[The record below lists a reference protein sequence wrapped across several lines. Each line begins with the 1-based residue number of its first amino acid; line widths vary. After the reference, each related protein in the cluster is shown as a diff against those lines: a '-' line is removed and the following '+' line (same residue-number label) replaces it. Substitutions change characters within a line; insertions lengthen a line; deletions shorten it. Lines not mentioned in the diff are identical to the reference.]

1 MTDATTAA
9 PAARLSRLAEELQG
23 SMILRIAGEV
33 RALAAKGQAL
43 CDLTV
48 GDFNPTY
55 FPVPQSLADH
65 IVAALLARETNYP
78 VGAGLPVLRQAI
90 SEFYER
96 RRGHEYDPSSILVAA
111 GARPLVYAMF
121 RVLVDPGDTVVY
133 PVPSWNNNYYTD
145 LVGGRHAPLSCGAD
159 TNFLPT
165 AQNLRPLLRGAR
177 LLCLNSPLNPTGTLF
192 DAETLI
198 DICDAVLEENA
209 RRGEDERPLFVMYD
223 QVYWMLTFGG
233 AAHVDPVS
241 LRPEIAQYTILIDA
255 ISKAFAATGLR
266 VGWAAG
272 PKDIISRMA
281 DVSSHVGAWA
291 PRPEQVAT
299 SRFLGEDDQIDAF
312 HVRMRGDIQKRLT
325 MLAEG
330 LRGLAQERLPVE
342 STEPQGAMYLSAR
355 FALHGKRTPGGDV
368 LGSNEDIRQYLLNAA
383 GLAAVPFQ
391 AFGLPDETGWFRLSV
406 GAVSIE
412 QIESLLP
419 RLRSALKEL
428 RG

>member
-1 MTDATTAA
+1 MVDATTAA

-23 SMILRIAGEV
+23 SMILRIAAEV
-33 RALAAKGQAL
+33 RALAASGGAL

-55 FPVPQSLADH
+55 FPIPQTLGDH

-90 SEFYER
+90 SEFYAR
-96 RRGHEYDPSSILVAA
+96 RRGLEYDPSQILVAA

-133 PVPSWNNNYYTD
+133 PVPSWNNNYYSD
-145 LVGGRHAPLSCGAD
+145 LIGARHAPLSCDAD

-165 AQNLRPLLRGAR
+165 AESLRPLLRGAR

-192 DAETLI
+192 DADTLI
-198 DICDAVLEENA
+198 EICDAVLEENA
-209 RRGEDERPLFVMYD
+209 RRGDDERPLFVMYD
-223 QVYWMLTFGG
+223 QVYWMLTFGD

-241 LRPEIAQYTILIDA
+241 LRPEMAPYSVLIDA

-272 PKDIISRMA
+272 PKDVIARMA

-299 SRFLGEDDQIDAF
+299 SRFLGEDHAIDSF
-312 HVRMRGDIQKRLT
+312 HQKMRGDIQKRLT

-330 LRGLAQERLPVE
+330 LRSLAAEGLPVE
-342 STEPQGAMYLSAR
+342 STTPQGAMYLSACFTLQGR
-355 FALHGKRTPGGDV
+355 RTPSGETLDT
-368 LGSNEDIRQYLLNAA
+368 NESIRRYLLTAA
-383 GLAAVPFQ
+383 GLAAVQFQ
-391 AFGLPDETGWFRLSV
+391 AFGLPDESGWFRLSV
-406 GAVSIE
+406 GAVSLE
-412 QIESLLP
+412 QIEALIP
-419 RLRSALKEL
+419 RLRGALREL
-428 RG
+428 R